1 VRGHGAIVLSL
12 VILTGCAA
20 RSTGGEAPPPP
31 PPATPCE
38 QIIPDCPAERLPNVI
53 LVEGTPAPAEL
64 ALGPVTGSIEGTI
77 DFDEALRRAWQED
90 GHKAKT
96 VQVVL
101 GSADAESMN
110 WDSENHLFYGVI
122 WGGVCLESSSL
133 FPPSPGEDDT
143 CAATTAGT
151 ILDAYTGQFVVG
163 GSASS

>member
-1 VRGHGAIVLSL
+1 MRGGGAIVLSL
-12 VILTGCAA
+12 VLVTGCAT
-20 RSTGGEAPPPP
+20 RSDGSGAAPTP

-38 QIIPDCPAERLPNVI
+38 QVIPDCRAERLPNVL

-64 ALGPVTGSIEGTI
+64 ALGPVTGSIDGTI

-90 GHKAKT
+90 GQRAKT

-101 GSADAESMN
+101 GSADPEAMN

-122 WGGVCLESSSL
+122 WGGVCLEGSSL

-143 CAATTAGT
+143 CDATSAGT
-151 ILDAYTGQFVVG
+151 ILDAYTGEFVVSG
-163 GSASS
+163 